1 MQHGAFVYI
10 PHLEVRL
17 CEDAG
22 QLSGGVRVLH
32 ERVQIPED
40 LLQELHVVLPH
51 WRQPRLLGALLL
63 LLTFTNSEPG
73 FNSVEM
79 TLACS
84 F

>member
-1 MQHGAFVYI
+1 MHCGAFVYI

-22 QLSGGVRVLH
+22 QLSGGVRALC

-40 LLQELHVVLPH
+40 LLQELHVVLTH

-63 LLTFTNSEPG
+63 LLTLTNSEPG

-79 TLACS
+79 TVTYS